1 MGWREVQLSR
11 DSTGTTDPDGRDL
24 REHRNTLFD
33 DLLVFIIHNA
43 VNAENDKLSICAFSC
58 MGDIV
63 ERDAWTEVDAVEA
76 ALRHEDTAN
85 QRSKFVQT
93 SIGRAGNDRH
103 TAGAGARRGS
113 LGEEDAFQISVA
125 KCSCPM
131 RIAPLCQSCPI
142 LFMSGI
148 TISSRKDRVS
158 R

>member
-1 MGWREVQLSR
+1 MWWREVQLSR

-113 LGEEDAFQISVA
+113 LGEEDAFQDFGREVLLSDAHRPAVPVLPDFIHEWYHD
-125 KCSCPM
+125 
-131 RIAPLCQSCPI
+131 
-142 LFMSGI
+142 FE
-148 TISSRKDRVS
+148 
-158 R
+158 

>member
-1 MGWREVQLSR
+1 
-11 DSTGTTDPDGRDL
+11 
-24 REHRNTLFD
+24 
-33 DLLVFIIHNA
+33 
-43 VNAENDKLSICAFSC
+43 

-113 LGEEDAFQISVA
+113 LGEEDAFQDFGREVLLSDAHRPAVPVLPNFIHEWYHD
-125 KCSCPM
+125 
-131 RIAPLCQSCPI
+131 
-142 LFMSGI
+142 FE
-148 TISSRKDRVS
+148 
-158 R
+158 